1 MPIFHFFFLR
11 LDKENIPLPLSP
23 SDMKDNFGGYEAD
36 ESGNSTILRP
46 SKIRIPLSEISTD
59 KWSSWNEIIGGSA
72 SPELAGK

>member
-1 MPIFHFFFLR
+1 M
-11 LDKENIPLPLSP
+11 SP
-23 SDMKDNFGGYEAD
+23 SDMKDNSTSSGGYEAD